1 MVPAKYQ
8 KLEDAI
14 RHLKIGDIIL
24 VHTRRE
30 PISRFIRYSLK
41 SYWEHVALVFETP
54 PKGDIN
60 LHDSVFIVETLPW
73 KAIEIHKLNTLLKVK
88 NRYIIGIKRVK
99 ILTEYERNRA
109 RNIFL
114 SSVGINYNW
123 STIQNLLAKIYH
135 RLWFLKQLNILD
147 KYICTTF
154 VQNSIYRAALPAKRH
169 KTIFAPQKDYLNQ
182 MLYLTFEDIAASDST
197 EWLYRPIE
205 YEKFLEKRS

>member
-1 MVPAKYQ
+1 
-8 KLEDAI
+8 
-14 RHLKIGDIIL
+14 
-24 VHTRRE
+24 
-30 PISRFIRYSLK
+30 
-41 SYWEHVALVFETP
+41 
-54 PKGDIN
+54 
-60 LHDSVFIVETLPW
+60 
-73 KAIEIHKLNTLLKVK
+73 
-88 NRYIIGIKRVK
+88 
-99 ILTEYERNRA
+99 
-109 RNIFL
+109 
-114 SSVGINYNW
+114 
-123 STIQNLLAKIYH
+123 LAKIYH